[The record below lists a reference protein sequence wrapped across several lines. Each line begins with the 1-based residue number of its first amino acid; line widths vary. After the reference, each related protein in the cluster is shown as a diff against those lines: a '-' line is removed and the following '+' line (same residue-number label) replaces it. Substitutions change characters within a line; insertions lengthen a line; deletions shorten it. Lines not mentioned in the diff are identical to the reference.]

1 MALVTPVKNTKN
13 TSMEHL
19 LEKHP
24 PKIPKIGDVIE
35 GVVLSVGK
43 NELLIDIDGVLTG
56 IVRGKELQD
65 EMGEHESIKPG
76 VPITVTVL
84 DAENERGLIELS
96 LKEAIHQRAWDT
108 LRDLQKDGTKVVV
121 PVVDANK
128 GGLIVKLG
136 GVIGFLPVSQLTTEH
151 YPRVEGGDKNK
162 ILEKLKK
169 FIGQKFDTKVIT
181 VNEGEQKL
189 IVSEKAAWEE
199 VQHEKISQYEVG
211 TIVEGAVSGIV
222 DFGCFVKFG
231 DGLEGLVH
239 ISEMAWQRVDSPR
252 DLVKVGDHV
261 KAKIIEVDASK
272 IFLSF
277 KQLDQDPWAGVADL
291 YHVGQIIRGTIAKI
305 NPYGLF
311 VDLGNQL
318 QGLCHISEISSQ
330 KVTNPR
336 DIVKEGEERE
346 FKILNIEADNRRIG
360 LSMKALED
368 VSLSDGHEPATEPS
382 TTDQQETDQKTEITD
397 AEQTEPT
404 NTAEPEMNDTE
415 TPAEE

>member
-1 MALVTPVKNTKN
+1 MALITPSKTTKN

-24 PKIPKIGDVIE
+24 PKIPKVGDVIE

-43 NELLIDIDGVLTG
+43 NELLIDIEGVLTG

-65 EMGEHESIKPG
+65 EMGEYESLTPG
-76 VPITVTVL
+76 APITVTVV

-96 LKEAIHQRAWDT
+96 LKAAIHQRAWDT
-108 LRDLQKDGTKVVV
+108 LRDLQKNSTKIIV

-128 GGLIVKLG
+128 GGLIVKQG

-162 ILEKLKK
+162 ILEKLKR
-169 FIGQKFDTKVIT
+169 FIGQKFDVKVIT
-181 VNEGEQKL
+181 VNEAEQKL

-199 VQHEKISQYEVG
+199 LQHEKISQYEVG
-211 TIVEGAVSGIV
+211 SVVEGAVSGIV

-231 DGLEGLVH
+231 EGLEGLVH

-261 KAKIIEVDASK
+261 QAKIIEVDASK

-277 KQLDQDPWAGVADL
+277 KQLGEDPWAGVADL

-311 VDLGNQL
+311 VDLGSQL

-330 KVTNPR
+330 KVSNPR

-346 FKILNIEADNRRIG
+346 FKVLNIEPDNRRIG

-368 VSLSDGHEPATEPS
+368 ISTQETTDTSNASLPIEAETFEGKEPVEHHEESIADS
-382 TTDQQETDQKTEITD
+382 TTQVE
-397 AEQTEPT
+397 
-404 NTAEPEMNDTE
+404 
-415 TPAEE
+415 